1 MDVILLRPIKRKGK
15 IGDIVAVKDGFARN
29 YLIPQGIAQRAT
41 EANKA
46 AVEARRHELEEKNN
60 QAVAD
65 AQKLHKELDNKELV
79 FVRTA
84 SNDGRLFGS
93 IAGRDIAAELATQNN
108 ITVHNSSV
116 LLAHPIK
123 AVGVYEVGIEL
134 HSEVECMVLVVVA
147 KSDAEAIEAIKV
159 HKNGGEVVAEETPEL
174 SEDAEAI
181 VEVADE
187 EGDDSA
193 A

>member
-15 IGDIVAVKDGFARN
+15 IGDIVSVKDGFARN

-41 EANKA
+41 EQNKA
-46 AVEARRHELEEKNN
+46 AVEARRHELEAQNS
-60 QAVAD
+60 QAIAD
-65 AQKLHKELDNKELV
+65 AQKLHKLLDGKELV

-93 IAGRDIAAELATQNN
+93 ITGRDIATELGGSDVT
-108 ITVHNSSV
+108 IHNSAV

-123 AVGVYEVGIEL
+123 AVGVYEVDVEL
-134 HSEVECMVLVVVA
+134 HSEVECRILVVVA
-147 KSDAEAIEAIKV
+147 KSEAEAVEAVKV
-159 HKNGGEVVAEETPEL
+159 HKNGGEVETQEEAEIA
-174 SEDAEAI
+174 SEEIPADATAP
-181 VEVADE
+181 